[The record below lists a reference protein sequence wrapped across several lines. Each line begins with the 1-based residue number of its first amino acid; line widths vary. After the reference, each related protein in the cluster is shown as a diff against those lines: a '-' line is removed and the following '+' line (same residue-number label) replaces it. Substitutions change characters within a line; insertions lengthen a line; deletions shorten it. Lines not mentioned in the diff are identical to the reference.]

1 MKIVAS
7 DIAMSSTHSLL
18 QRDEKSESLQM
29 WTGTRPGGQAAAS
42 PLAQI
47 AAQLKQDIVD
57 ISEAARRKQQEQIR
71 QLQLTGVSEDDS
83 LFQLSDADKAKIQM
97 IQDFVEAL
105 TGKKIKIHVPDIRS
119 LKRDLSTDKIVI
131 DLKGAQ
137 GQQGQQSQ
145 GWGLAYDF
153 HQVHVEQE
161 QTTFNAAGI
170 VKTADGKEINFTMDL
185 SLSRQFMSRED
196 ISIRAGDAA
205 IDPLVVNFD
214 GAAASLTQ
222 TKYAFDLDS
231 DGTAEQVSFVGPG
244 SGFLA
249 LDKNGDGAINDGSE
263 LFGPQEGDGF
273 AELAA
278 YDADGN
284 NWIDESDPIYDKLR
298 IWVKD
303 ESGNDQ
309 LLALGQKGIGA
320 IYLGNIDTAFGYK
333 DSANN
338 LQGQLRTSGLFLR
351 ENGSAGLVQQID
363 LAV

>member
-1 MKIVAS
+1 MKIAS
-7 DIAMSSTHSLL
+7 SSIAMASTHSLF

-29 WTGTRPGGQAAAS
+29 WTGNRPSGQTAAS

-47 AAQLKQDIVD
+47 ANQLKQDILD
-57 ISEAARRKQQEQIR
+57 ISAEARRKQQQ
-71 QLQLTGVSEDDS
+71 QLRRLQTTAVAGDDNGYE
-83 LFQLSDADKAKIQM
+83 LSDADKTKIQL

-105 TGKKIKIHVPDIRS
+105 TGKKIKIYVPDIRGVNH
-119 LKRDLSTDKIVI
+119 DLSADKIVI
-131 DLKGAQ
+131 ELNGGQ
-137 GQQGQQSQ
+137 GRQSQ

-153 HQVHVEQE
+153 HQVHIEQE
-161 QTTFNAAGI
+161 QTTFSAAGV
-170 VKTADGKEINFTMDL
+170 VKTADGREINFSMDL

-196 ISIRAGDAA
+196 ISIRAGAAA
-205 IDPLVVNFD
+205 IDPLVINFD

-231 DGTAEQVSFVGPG
+231 DGSAEQVSFVRPG

-249 LDKNGDGAINDGSE
+249 LDKNGDGTINNGGE
-263 LFGPQEGDGF
+263 LFGPTEGDGF
-273 AELAA
+273 AELAG

-284 NWIDESDPIYDKLR
+284 NWIDENDPIYDKLR
-298 IWVKD
+298 IWAKD

-309 LLALGQKGIGA
+309 LIALGAKGIGA
-320 IYLGNIDTAFGYK
+320 IYLGNIDTAFAYK
-333 DSANN
+333 DSAND